1 VGSQS
6 PQGEDQIKNISWRRR
21 ERALKVQE
29 MFDRGAK
36 VREIAQYF
44 GISRR
49 MVQKDLRVAERLN
62 REMVEG
68 VNQGEL
74 LGRKIAFLENL
85 SRYAM
90 RQCELS
96 QSESSKVGW
105 ARLAKETQDV
115 LMKIYQNTGLITTI
129 PTRISLEEGNPFQDQ
144 EFRAKYTKLLLEA
157 RKRGLPING
166 L

>member
-1 VGSQS
+1 
-6 PQGEDQIKNISWRRR
+6 
-21 ERALKVQE
+21 

-115 LMKIYQNTGLITTI
+115 LMKIYQSTGLITTI